1 MYKACIFDLDGTLT
15 DTLESLTYSVNLTMK
30 EMGFPVITQEQCRRF
45 VGNGAKVLIE
55 KALRT
60 GGDRDLVHFDEAM
73 GLYRSI
79 FDENCTYHVKPYSG
93 VPHLLEELKSRGM
106 KLAVLS
112 NKPDRQA
119 VCVVEKIFGKDLFD
133 FVRGQR
139 EDVPRKPDPAAAI
152 MIAEALGADRSET
165 LYIGDSEVDA
175 ATGRAARMDTVLVS
189 WGFRPRE
196 ELERENTARIADS
209 ADEIIDMI
217 DGRRDTDE

>member
-1 MYKACIFDLDGTLT
+1 MYKAYIFDLDGTLT

-30 EMGFPVITQEQCRRF
+30 EMGFPGITQEQCRRF
-45 VGNGAKVLIE
+45 VGNGANVLIE
-55 KALRT
+55 KALRA
-60 GGDRDLVHFDEAM
+60 GGDRELAHFDEAM

-93 VPHLLEELKSRGM
+93 VPRLLEELKGRGM
-106 KLAVLS
+106 KLAILS
-112 NKPDRQA
+112 NKPDLQTA
-119 VCVVEKIFGKDLFD
+119 YVAEKIFGKGLFD
-133 FVRGQR
+133 IVRGQR
-139 EDVPRKPDPAAAI
+139 EDVPRKPDPAAAL

-175 ATGRAARMDTVLVS
+175 ETGRAACMDTVLVS
-189 WGFRPRE
+189 WGFRSRE